1 MYFKKQHLLLKHKYS
16 FNPMKRNDYFDKLI
30 EFAEI
35 GHLSNIYIHLSNIYS
50 SSDSGRSRKRDRNV
64 ICLFFL
70 LISQFF
76 SFIFCSCLF
85 VCLFTCL
92 FVLCFKLLKCM
103 VCLIIIL
110 IWHLFYVFFLF
121 FSFVVVVF
129 VYLLACLFVCLL
141 QIAWFVWQVQYID
154 GNDQPTVKAHFD
166 KQGSAQTVEFGAY
179 TEICLILF
187 VCFCPFFLVC
197 LLVCLSL

>member
-1 MYFKKQHLLLKHKYS
+1 
-16 FNPMKRNDYFDKLI
+16 MKRNDYFDKLI

-35 GHLSNIYIHLSNIYS
+35 GHLSNIYIHLSNIYIHLSNIYS

-110 IWHLFYVFFLF
+110 IWHLFYVFSYFLVLLLLFLF
-121 FSFVVVVF
+121 IC
-129 VYLLACLFVCLL
+129 LLVCLFVANCR
-141 QIAWFVWQVQYID
+141 FVWQVQYID
-154 GNDQPTVKAHFD
+154 GNNQPTVKAHFD
-166 KQGSAQTVEFGAY
+166 KQGNAQTVEFGAY

-187 VCFCPFFLVC
+187 VCFLEFGA
-197 LLVCLSL
+197 